1 MCTYK
6 PFFFFTNKLHKL
18 DGEQF
23 SVLTLNYA

>member
-6 PFFFFTNKLHKL
+6 PFFFTNKLHKL